1 MPTFDFKRY
10 HIRSINAASGEE
22 RAAINQ
28 ELKDLYAS
36 LSEAD
41 QKDFNE
47 QLQQFLAKER
57 ARLKSDLESVKG
69 MGGAN

>member
-41 QKDFNE
+41 KKDFNE
-47 QLQQFLAKER
+47 QLQEFLAKER
-57 ARLKSDLESVKG
+57 ARLKSDLEAVRG
-69 MGGAN
+69 MGGEN

>member
-1 MPTFDFKRY
+1 MAAFDFKRY

-36 LSEAD
+36 LSEED

-47 QLQQFLAKER
+47 QLQQFLATER
-57 ARLKSDLESVKG
+57 ARLKSDLESMRG
-69 MGGAN
+69 MDSPN